1 MIGWPQA
8 PRTRVKRGRGVFYG
22 YPGTFDIC
30 QHGGWRNLFLPT
42 MWSSSVVTW
51 LACSVLVFW
60 AVGAYNRLVRL
71 RSAAVQAFGAMDAQ
85 LLRHSEVVQALAPE
99 PEASTLAPDGEG
111 AASAATVLPEPPG
124 AQERVALQAA
134 SKQFSASLAA
144 ARLRPLEREVMA
156 ALASA
161 HSVLVMAWQNAL
173 AASGPFD
180 SQMADSPPYRWEQ
193 WTTHS
198 QTASAQFNDAV
209 TQHNRAISQFPAWLL
224 AKLFGFKMAG
234 TL

>member
-1 MIGWPQA
+1 
-8 PRTRVKRGRGVFYG
+8 
-22 YPGTFDIC
+22 
-30 QHGGWRNLFLPT
+30 

-85 LLRHSEVVQALAPE
+85 LLRHAEVVQALAPE
-99 PEASTLAPDGEG
+99 PESSTQTTGGEG
-111 AASAATVLPEPPG
+111 AAYEATLPEPPG
-124 AQERVALQAA
+124 FQERVALQAA

-144 ARLRPLEREVMA
+144 ARARPLDSEVMA

-180 SQMADSPPYRWEQ
+180 SQMVDSPPYRWEQ
-193 WTTHS
+193 WTTQS

-209 TQHNRAISQFPAWLL
+209 AQHNRAISQFPAWLL

>member
-1 MIGWPQA
+1 
-8 PRTRVKRGRGVFYG
+8 
-22 YPGTFDIC
+22 
-30 QHGGWRNLFLPT
+30 
-42 MWSSSVVTW
+42 MWSSSVFTW
-51 LACSVLVFW
+51 LACGVLVFW

-85 LLRHSEVVQALAPE
+85 LLRHAEVVQALAPE
-99 PEASTLAPDGEG
+99 PEAGAEAPDDGG
-111 AASAATVLPEPPG
+111 TVSATVSAEPTG

-144 ARLRPLEREVMA
+144 ARGRPLDREVVA

-173 AASGPFD
+173 ATSGPFD
-180 SQMADSPPYRWEQ
+180 SQMADSPPYRWER
-193 WTTHS
+193 WTTQS
-198 QTASAQFNDAV
+198 QTANAQFNDAV
-209 TQHNRAISQFPAWLL
+209 SQHNRAISQFPAWLL

-234 TL
+234 IL

>member
-1 MIGWPQA
+1 
-8 PRTRVKRGRGVFYG
+8 
-22 YPGTFDIC
+22 
-30 QHGGWRNLFLPT
+30 
-42 MWSSSVVTW
+42 
-51 LACSVLVFW
+51 
-60 AVGAYNRLVRL
+60 
-71 RSAAVQAFGAMDAQ
+71 
-85 LLRHSEVVQALAPE
+85 
-99 PEASTLAPDGEG
+99 
-111 AASAATVLPEPPG
+111 
-124 AQERVALQAA
+124 
-134 SKQFSASLAA
+134 
-144 ARLRPLEREVMA
+144 MA

-193 WTTHS
+193 WTTQS